1 MTETAQRHGV
11 IVGVDGSPSSHA
23 AVEWAARDAAIH
35 GEPLTLVHVLMPSVA
50 VYLPGVE
57 LPTGFRQWQ
66 EAEGRTILDDAAVIA
81 EKATPSDP
89 PKIERKMI
97 SGVAIPTLV
106 EMSRDARLVVV
117 GRHGRGRLRQL
128 LGSVS
133 SGLAHHAH
141 GPVVVVDD
149 ADPLLPNAA
158 FAPVLVG
165 IDGSPVSEAATAIA
179 FDAAS
184 RRGVD
189 LVALLACL
197 DWSGDDFPFDERSR
211 SALQYEG
218 HQALAERLAGWQEH
232 YPDVTVHR
240 VVVTDRAAGHLV
252 EESKRAQLV
261 VVGSHGLGAFTG
273 MLLGS
278 VSSAVLQSARTPVL
292 IARQP

>member
-1 MTETAQRHGV
+1 MTEIAHRHGV
-11 IVGVDGSPSSHA
+11 VVGVDGSPSSLA

-35 GEPLTLVHVLMPSVA
+35 GEPLTLVHVLMPSVT
-50 VYLPGVE
+50 VSLPRVE
-57 LPTGFRQWQ
+57 LPAGFREWQ
-66 EAEGRTILDDAAVIA
+66 EAEGRTVLDDAAKIA

-97 SGVAIPTLV
+97 TGVAIPVLA
-106 EMSRDARLVVV
+106 ELSRDARLVVV
-117 GRHGRGRLRQL
+117 GRHGRGRLRRL

-149 ADPLLPNAA
+149 EDPLLPDTA

-165 IDGSPVSEAATAIA
+165 VDGSPASEAATAVA

-197 DWSGDDFPFDERSR
+197 DWSGDEFPFDERS
-211 SALQYEG
+211 ALESEG
-218 HQALAERLAGWQEH
+218 HQTLAERLAGWQEH

-240 VVVTDRAAGHLV
+240 VVVKDRAAAHLV

-261 VVGSHGLGAFTG
+261 VVGSHGFGGFTG
-273 MLLGS
+273 LLLGS

-292 IARQP
+292 IARRA